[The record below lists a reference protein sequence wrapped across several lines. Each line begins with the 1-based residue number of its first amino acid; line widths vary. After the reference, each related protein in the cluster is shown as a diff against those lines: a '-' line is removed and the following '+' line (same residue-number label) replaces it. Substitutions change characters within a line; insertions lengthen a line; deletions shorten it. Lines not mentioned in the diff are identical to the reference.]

1 MLSLSLSLG
10 IVEIDVAGV
19 AVAIVV
25 GDFIDSGPMSDVG
38 VRVEGGDDCRVVE
51 AVALDFDG

>member
-1 MLSLSLSLG
+1 MSLG